1 MRWSSFKY
9 LFRQG
14 LHSMLANRMM
24 TLASLGV
31 LLVCMLLTGF
41 TGLLSANVN
50 SLMEWLGGEN
60 EMVVM
65 LDRSAT
71 DTEYEVTGAQIR
83 SIDGVAEAIY
93 TSKQEALD
101 QLSGDMGEYAYLFN
115 ELAGEEN
122 PLYAQYTVRVSDPA
136 RMEEIANEIRSLD
149 CVEMVNSPDGLV
161 KTFLNVQKWVQII
174 SWGLVTVLGVVSA
187 VVISNTIRLTVF
199 ARRKEINIMKF
210 LGATNTFI
218 RMPFFV
224 DGMTG
229 VMWAGL
235 LAGAGRLPS
244 GSAEGRG
251 LFCRLGGSGDRRAA
265 AGAGSVAL
273 GDRRLC
279 SLWPGAGRHR
289 NHHLHAPLSRCVI
302 PGGKL

>member
-50 SLMEWLGGEN
+50 SLMKWLGSEN

-71 DTEYEVTGAQIR
+71 ETEYEVTGAQIR
-83 SIDGVAEAIY
+83 AIDGVAEAVY
-93 TSKQEALD
+93 SSKQDALD
-101 QLSGDMGEYAYLFN
+101 KLSGDMGEYAYLFD
-115 ELAGEEN
+115 ELAGDEN

-136 RMEEIANEIRSLD
+136 RMEEIAQEIRGLD
-149 CVEMVNSPDGLV
+149 CVEMVNSPEGLV

-174 SWGLVTVLGVVSA
+174 SWGLVAVLGVVSA

-210 LGATNTFI
+210 VGATNGFI

-224 DGMTG
+224 EGMSVG
-229 VMWAGL
+229 VLAGL
-235 LAGAGRLPS
+235 LAAGLVIGGYSLLLQKAAAYFANWESIVHTVLLPVQAVWPWVT
-244 GSAEGRG
+244 GGFVAFG
-251 LFCRLGGSGDRRAA
+251 LVLGGVGTMASMRRYLN
-265 AGAGSVAL
+265 V
-273 GDRRLC
+273 
-279 SLWPGAGRHR
+279 
-289 NHHLHAPLSRCVI
+289 
-302 PGGKL
+302 

>member
-210 LGATNTFI
+210 VGATNSFI

-224 DGMTG
+224 EGMTVG
-229 VMWAGL
+229 VVAGL
-235 LAGAGRLPS
+235 LAS
-244 GSAEGRG
+244 G
-251 LFCRLGGSGDRRAA
+251 LVLGGYHLVLQKAA
-265 AGAGSVAL
+265 AYFAGWEEVVTAVLLPVQAVGPWVTGGFVVFGLVL
-273 GDRRLC
+273 GGIGTITSMRRYLD
-279 SLWPGAGRHR
+279 
-289 NHHLHAPLSRCVI
+289 V
-302 PGGKL
+302 

>member
-14 LHSMLANRMM
+14 LHNMLANRMM

-31 LLVCMLLTGF
+31 LMVCMLLTGF

-71 DTEYEVTGAQIR
+71 ETEYEVTGAQIR

-93 TSKQEALD
+93 TSKQDALD
-101 QLSGDMGEYAYLFN
+101 QLSGEMGEYAYLFN

-210 LGATNTFI
+210 VGATNGFI

-224 DGMTG
+224 EGMTVG
-229 VMWAGL
+229 VVAGL
-235 LAGAGRLPS
+235 LASGLVIGGYHLLLQKAAAYFAGWEDVVTAVLLPVQAVWPWVT
-244 GSAEGRG
+244 GGFVAFG
-251 LFCRLGGSGDRRAA
+251 LVLGGIGTITSMRRYLD
-265 AGAGSVAL
+265 V
-273 GDRRLC
+273 
-279 SLWPGAGRHR
+279 
-289 NHHLHAPLSRCVI
+289 
-302 PGGKL
+302 

>member
-65 LDRSAT
+65 LNRSAT
-71 DTEYEVTGAQIR
+71 ETEYEVTGAQIR
-83 SIDGVAEAIY
+83 AIDGVAEATY

-101 QLSGDMGEYAYLFN
+101 QLSGDMGEYAYLFS
-115 ELAGEEN
+115 ELAGDEN

-210 LGATNTFI
+210 VGATNSFI

-224 DGMTG
+224 EGMTVG
-229 VMWAGL
+229 VVAGL
-235 LAGAGRLPS
+235 LAS
-244 GSAEGRG
+244 G
-251 LFCRLGGSGDRRAA
+251 LVLGGYHLVLQKAA
-265 AGAGSVAL
+265 AYFAGWEEVVTAVLLPVQAVWPWVTSGFVAFGLVL
-273 GDRRLC
+273 GGIGTITSMRRYLD
-279 SLWPGAGRHR
+279 
-289 NHHLHAPLSRCVI
+289 V
-302 PGGKL
+302 

>member
-24 TLASLGV
+24 TLASMGV

-50 SLMEWLGGEN
+50 SLMNWLGAEN

-71 DTEYEVTGAQIR
+71 ETEYEVTGAQIR
-83 SIDGVAEAIY
+83 AIDGVAEAIY
-93 TSKQEALD
+93 SSKQDALD
-101 QLSGDMGEYAYLFN
+101 KLSGDMGEYAYLFE
-115 ELAGEEN
+115 ELSGEEN

-136 RMEEIANEIRSLD
+136 RMEEISEEIRGLD
-149 CVEMVNSPDGLV
+149 CVEMVNSPEGLV

-174 SWGLVTVLGVVSA
+174 SWGLVAVLGVVSA

-210 LGATNTFI
+210 VGATNSFI

-224 DGMTG
+224 EGMTVG
-229 VMWAGL
+229 VLAGL
-235 LAGAGRLPS
+235 LASGLVVGGYSLLLQKAAAYFAGWEDVVHTVLLPVQAVWPWVT
-244 GSAEGRG
+244 GGFVAFG
-251 LFCRLGGSGDRRAA
+251 LVLGGIGTVVSMRRYLN
-265 AGAGSVAL
+265 V
-273 GDRRLC
+273 
-279 SLWPGAGRHR
+279 
-289 NHHLHAPLSRCVI
+289 
-302 PGGKL
+302 

>member
-210 LGATNTFI
+210 VGATNSFI

-224 DGMTG
+224 EGMTVG
-229 VMWAGL
+229 VVAGL
-235 LAGAGRLPS
+235 LAS
-244 GSAEGRG
+244 G
-251 LFCRLGGSGDRRAA
+251 LVLGGYHLVLQKAA
-265 AGAGSVAL
+265 AYFAGWEEVVTAVLLPVQAVWPWVTGGFVVFGLVL
-273 GDRRLC
+273 GGIGTIVSMRRYLD
-279 SLWPGAGRHR
+279 
-289 NHHLHAPLSRCVI
+289 V
-302 PGGKL
+302 

>member
-71 DTEYEVTGAQIR
+71 ETEYEVTGAQIR
-83 SIDGVAEAIY
+83 AIDGVAEATY

-101 QLSGDMGEYAYLFN
+101 QLSGDMGEYAYLFS
-115 ELAGEEN
+115 ELAGDEN

-210 LGATNTFI
+210 VGATNSFI

-224 DGMTG
+224 EGMTVG
-229 VMWAGL
+229 VVAGL
-235 LAGAGRLPS
+235 LAS
-244 GSAEGRG
+244 G
-251 LFCRLGGSGDRRAA
+251 LVLGGYHLVLQKAA
-265 AGAGSVAL
+265 AYFAGWEEVVTAVLLPVQTVWPWVTSGFVAFGLVL
-273 GDRRLC
+273 GGIGTITSMRRYLD
-279 SLWPGAGRHR
+279 
-289 NHHLHAPLSRCVI
+289 V
-302 PGGKL
+302 

>member
-210 LGATNTFI
+210 VGATNSFI

-224 DGMTG
+224 EGMTVG
-229 VMWAGL
+229 VVAGL
-235 LAGAGRLPS
+235 LAS
-244 GSAEGRG
+244 G
-251 LFCRLGGSGDRRAA
+251 LVLGGYHLVLQKAA
-265 AGAGSVAL
+265 AYFAGWEEVVTAVLLPVQAVWPWVTGGFVVFVLVL
-273 GDRRLC
+273 GGIGTITSMRRYLD
-279 SLWPGAGRHR
+279 
-289 NHHLHAPLSRCVI
+289 V
-302 PGGKL
+302 